1 MTKVS
6 YFHMEGTYPSKHSV
20 ESNSSEQI
28 EIQYIVNTVTW
39 VFNWLG
45 VQMNTFSFRCL
56 SYFWKYVLS
65 SYTILKMEPIMFIV
79 HTENGQKKYSELK
92 YVCAIALFTVS
103 ISTMH
108 ENLWK
113 CRQSSE
119 SKILLC
125 YFYIREVLEIC
136 FCSTWIMSQ
145 FWYTCWGD

>member
-1 MTKVS
+1 MLSPTLVS
-6 YFHMEGTYPSKHSV
+6 KLR
-20 ESNSSEQI
+20 SSILLTLLHGFLTDLE
-28 EIQYIVNTVTW
+28 YRWTLSA
-39 VFNWLG
+39 LG
-45 VQMNTFSFRCL
+45 VWVTSENTFLVLTR
-56 SYFWKYVLS
+56 FWKWNPLCS
-65 SYTILKMEPIMFIV
+65 LCILKM
-79 HTENGQKKYSELK
+79 GRKKYSELK

-103 ISTMH
+103 ISTTH

-125 YFYIREVLEIC
+125 YFYICEVLEIC